1 MGHAFPE
8 DVELPLEVFF
18 VKMAALA
25 DMAVSIVRMEN
36 DERLANDGFG
46 AAGGR
51 SKDGA
56 ISGNFTPA
64 KDSEAEVPGD
74 VGKDG
79 LMLCNDADAFV

>member
-56 ISGNFTPA
+56 ISWETSRQPR
-64 KDSEAEVPGD
+64 DSEAEVPGD
-74 VGKDG
+74 VGKMD
-79 LMLCNDADAFV
+79 